1 MEFTLPS
8 RLSAILPPLDLS
20 FTLLNPMLGAY
31 TAMPQFTTTSIEE
44 AQRLTEGGKRQKDL
58 AAYIES
64 VNDLS
69 AGTAG
74 KVVASEGE
82 TLSTVRRRL
91 GDAARTSGKDVE
103 IRRTDD
109 AIYFW
114 LRERR
119 RRGRPR
125 TRQA

>member
-1 MEFTLPS
+1 
-8 RLSAILPPLDLS
+8 
-20 FTLLNPMLGAY
+20 
-31 TAMPQFTTTSIEE
+31 MPQFTTTSVEE
-44 AQRLTEGGKRQKDL
+44 ARRLTGGGKRQKEL
-58 AAYIES
+58 TAYLES
-64 VNDLS
+64 VNGLS
-69 AGTAG
+69 PGSAG

-91 GDAARTSGKDVE
+91 GDAARTSGRDIE

-114 LRERR
+114 LGERR

>member
-1 MEFTLPS
+1 
-8 RLSAILPPLDLS
+8 
-20 FTLLNPMLGAY
+20 
-31 TAMPQFTTTSIEE
+31 MPQFTTTSVEE
-44 AQRLTEGGKRQKDL
+44 AQRLTGGGKRQKDL

-64 VNDLS
+64 VNGLS
-69 AGTAG
+69 PGVAGR
-74 KVVASEGE
+74 VVASEGE

-91 GDAARTSGKDVE
+91 GDAARSSGREIE

-114 LRERR
+114 LGERR

-125 TRQA
+125 ARQA

>member
-1 MEFTLPS
+1 
-8 RLSAILPPLDLS
+8 
-20 FTLLNPMLGAY
+20 
-31 TAMPQFTTTSIEE
+31 MPQFTTTSVEE
-44 AQRLTEGGKRQKDL
+44 AQRITGGGKRRKDL

-64 VNDLS
+64 VNRLS
-69 AGTAG
+69 PGVAGR
-74 KVVASEGE
+74 VVPSEGE

-91 GDAARTSGKDVE
+91 GDAARSSGRGLE

-114 LRERR
+114 LRERV

>member
-1 MEFTLPS
+1 
-8 RLSAILPPLDLS
+8 
-20 FTLLNPMLGAY
+20 
-31 TAMPQFTTTSIEE
+31 MPQFTFTSVEE
-44 AQRLTEGGKRQKDL
+44 ARRLTGGGKRQKEL
-58 AAYIES
+58 AAYLES
-64 VNDLS
+64 VNGLS
-69 AGTAG
+69 PGSAS

-91 GDAARTSGKDVE
+91 GDAVRTSGRDIE

-114 LRERR
+114 LSGRR